1 MDSRTPELKRK
12 RTFSNQTSPNQSTG
26 PNSNS
31 TENHFLYQ
39 KLAEV
44 TKELEVQKAKNANF
58 QPEIITRQNQMSH
71 FPAQHM
77 TGIIPR
83 QNVTAQPP
91 RHPSHFAMYA
101 NTVPGQAQPKDCMT
115 GQALPMVGMPAPV
128 AGWGVQMGPNMSQ
141 WGTGQEFYPANQ

>member
-1 MDSRTPELKRK
+1 MYLGCRLECWSEL
-12 RTFSNQTSPNQSTG
+12 PST
-26 PNSNS
+26 S

-58 QPEIITRQNQMSH
+58 QPEIITSQNQMSH

-83 QNVTAQPP
+83 KNVTAQPP
-91 RHPSHFAMYA
+91 RHPNHFAMYA

-115 GQALPMVGMPAPV
+115 GQALPMVGMPPPV